1 MYRDVAGVPAG
12 WPLDFLGRAM
22 TPNRV
27 YFVALY
33 GPLRARLWF
42 AVVAVREQV
51 AVVRPRGLR
60 VPPRGLRARET
71 IPDSPLHLFPQS
83 WAAGWSC
90 LSAAATTAEGAERVR
105 VGADRVGVG
114 AGRCCSRNT
123 GAESDS
129 STDQYF
135 RNHLVVH
142 AFDGSPP
149 NRHSVEILILWGHKA
164 PLCPS
169 RQV

>member
-1 MYRDVAGVPAG
+1 MRDRETIG
-12 WPLDFLGRAM
+12 
-22 TPNRV
+22 
-27 YFVALY
+27 
-33 GPLRARLWF
+33 LWF
-42 AVVAVREQV
+42 AAVAVREQV

-60 VPPRGLRARET
+60 VPQRTPGRAT

-83 WAAGWSC
+83 WAAGWSW

-135 RNHLVVH
+135 RDHLVVH

>member
-27 YFVALY
+27 YFVAL
-33 GPLRARLWF
+33 RASQGQAMVCRRS
-42 AVVAVREQV
+42 REGAGSRRTSQ
-51 AVVRPRGLR
+51 GLAGA
-60 VPPRGLRARET
+60 PRGLRARET

-149 NRHSVEILILWGHKA
+149 NRHSVDILILWGHKA